1 MITDTFEN
9 LTEEIIK
16 VRRAENAIQVDAC
29 ILTFSHVILK
39 YVLENFE
46 CQKLG
51 DLFSSNG
58 PIRFTA
64 FHTKADSLPSI

>member
-16 VRRAENAIQVDAC
+16 VQRNENAIKVDAC

-39 YVLENFE
+39 YILENFQ
-46 CQKLG
+46 CKKLEICS
-51 DLFSSNG
+51 LPTG
-58 PIRFTA
+58 PILFTDLS
-64 FHTKADSLPSI
+64 TRIDILPYI

>member
-51 DLFSSNG
+51 DLFSSTV
-58 PIRFTA
+58 PIRFTDSVM
-64 FHTKADSLPSI
+64 KANSSPST